1 MQSKEDYQIC
11 KTVQFRT
18 QSQNIYG
25 GIGMKKR
32 TPEQLKGQIRSFA
45 VKRNLQPQEV
55 LQMFFLERVLD
66 RLSKSQYKDNFILK
80 GGMLISSMLGITER
94 TTMDMDTTVTG
105 INMEVHEIERIIR
118 EILQLDVGDGIVFEF
133 EKLEPIR
140 ENDDYN
146 NFRAYFIANYGKIAN
161 KMKVDI
167 TTGDEITPGAVKY
180 SYRTILD
187 NDKIE
192 VMAYNTETI
201 IAEKYETIIRRNI
214 GTSRA
219 RDFYDLYMFY
229 HLYKDSID
237 AEVLKLAV
245 SKTAQKRRS
254 LELMSEWEEI
264 TDEMKEDPSLKK
276 LWNNYGKNNI
286 YASDVSYEKVMD
298 IIFRISKVLGF

>member
-1 MQSKEDYQIC
+1 MKE
-11 KTVQFRT
+11 
-18 QSQNIYG
+18 
-25 GIGMKKR
+25 R

-45 VKRNLQPQEV
+45 EKKNLQSQEV
-55 LQMFFLERVLD
+55 LQMFLLERVLE

-80 GGMLISSMLGITER
+80 GGMLISSMLGIAER

-105 INMEVHEIERIIR
+105 INMEEQEIERIIR
-118 EILQLDVGDGIVFEF
+118 EILRLNVGDGIEFEF

-146 NFRAYFIANYGKIAN
+146 NFRAYFIAHYGKIAN

-167 TTGDEITPGAVKY
+167 TTGDEITPKAIKY

-192 VMAYNTETI
+192 VMAYNTETV

-229 HLYKDSID
+229 YLYEESID
-237 AEVLKLAV
+237 MEVLKLAV
-245 SKTAQKRRS
+245 LKTARKRGS
-254 LELMSEWEEI
+254 LELMSEWKEI
-264 TDEMKEDPSLKK
+264 IDDMKEDSTLKA
-276 LWNNYGKNNI
+276 LWNNYCENNI
-286 YASDVSYEKVMD
+286 YASEISYEKVMEM
-298 IIFRISKVLGF
+298 IFKVSKLLGF